1 VSSIVSNLNRN
12 SVVFDPQTL
21 QTLARLQCRGR
32 GHPTSGIVEEKG
44 RSLTGPAR
52 RTMDRDAEEG
62 APWGRLKESVKHFRF
77 HR

>member
-32 GHPTSGIVEEKG
+32 GHPTSGIVEESG
-44 RSLTGPAR
+44 
-52 RTMDRDAEEG
+52 E
-62 APWGRLKESVKHFRF
+62 F
-77 HR
+77 